1 MLVEQMPET
10 KEDTPTVDVPT
21 WKFIW
26 GIITF
31 RGRYYLFNNIAF
43 IIMILG
49 WLVPG
54 LITREFFNLITP
66 DTPARF
72 NVVSLLAILLAS
84 GIVRVLGVLG
94 LVRTNTPF
102 EYHNHA
108 LLHRNMLSRILQ
120 QPGARSLPESPGAA
134 TSRFNG
140 DVNELPMFA
149 LWMNDLIGALVLAVV
164 AAIIM
169 VSIDPWITLWAFAP
183 MLPIL
188 LVANAA
194 TSRVERY
201 RRATREASARVVGFI
216 AETFGSVQAIKVAN
230 AEDRVI
236 RRFGVLN
243 ERRRQTA
250 LADRLFNE
258 ILGSIFRNSGS
269 LGTGLVLLLAAQS
282 LQRGTFTVGDLA
294 LFVTY
299 LGFITEF
306 VGLVGFMWA
315 RYKQAGVAVG
325 RMTRLLSGAE
335 PMTLVQPAP
344 VYMDGTLPDVKY
356 PIKNQSHRLERL
368 EVRELTC
375 LHPES
380 LRGIERISFT
390 VERGSFTVITGRV
403 GSGKTTLLRVILGL
417 LPKDSGEILWN
428 GMVIEDPADFLTP
441 PRCAYTAQIPRLFSS
456 SLRDN
461 LLLGLP
467 NTDEDI
473 QHALRAAVLDQ
484 DVAEFKDALDTM
496 VGPKGVKLS
505 GGQIQRSAAA
515 RMFVRSPELLVFDDL
530 SSALDVETERT
541 MWERL
546 FGAENDN
553 QAGNGGQNGHRE
565 RPTCLVVSHRRA
577 ALRRADQIIVLK
589 DGQIEDQGTL
599 DTLLAR
605 SAEMRRLWEGDFA
618 K

>member
-1 MLVEQMPET
+1 MQSVPKNGQEPQDAPR
-10 KEDTPTVDVPT
+10 VGAPT

-26 GIITF
+26 GLIRF
-31 RGRYYLFNNIAF
+31 RRWYYFFNAVAF

-54 LITREFFNLITP
+54 LVTREFFNLIAP

-72 NVVSLLAILLAS
+72 NMVGLLAILLAS
-84 GIVRVLGVLG
+84 GVVRVLGVLG
-94 LVRTNTPF
+94 LTRTNTPF

-108 LLHRNMLSRILQ
+108 LMHRNLLSRIFE
-120 QPGARSLPESPGAA
+120 QPGARALPESPGAA
-134 TSRFNG
+134 TARFNG
-140 DVNELPMFA
+140 DVSELPLFA
-149 LWMNDLIGALVLAVV
+149 LWMNDLLGALVLAVV
-164 AAIIM
+164 AGAIM
-169 VSIDPWITLWAFAP
+169 ASIDSWITLWAFAP

-201 RRATREASARVVGFI
+201 RQSTREASARVVGFI

-236 RRFGVLN
+236 QRFGGLN

-258 ILGSIFRNSGS
+258 ILGSIFRHSGS

-282 LQRGTFTVGDLA
+282 LQRGSFTVGDLA
-294 LFVTY
+294 LFVSY

-325 RMTRLLSGAE
+325 RMSRLMSGAP
-335 PMTLVQPAP
+335 PMNLVKPAP
-344 VYMDGTLPDVKY
+344 VYMDGSLPDVHY
-356 PIKNQSHRLERL
+356 PVKGPSHRLERL
-368 EVRELTC
+368 EVRDLTC
-375 LHPES
+375 LHPGS
-380 LRGIERISFT
+380 KRGIDRINFT

-417 LPKDSGEILWN
+417 LSKDSGDILWN
-428 GMVIEDPADFLTP
+428 GMVIDDPADFLTP
-441 PRCAYTAQIPRLFSS
+441 PRCAYTAQIPRLFSNT
-456 SLRDN
+456 LREN

-467 NTDEDI
+467 NSDEEI
-473 QHALRAAVLDQ
+473 QQALHAAVLDK
-484 DVAEFKDALDTM
+484 DVAEFKDALETV

-515 RMFVRSPELLVFDDL
+515 RMFVRTPELLVFDDL

-541 MWERL
+541 MWQRL
-546 FGAENDN
+546 FADGDS
-553 QAGNGGQNGHRE
+553 NGGSDGAAA
-565 RPTCLVVSHRRA
+565 RPTCLVVSHRRP

-589 DGQIEDQGTL
+589 DGRIEDRGTL
-599 DTLLAR
+599 DVLLAR
-605 SAEMRRLWEGDFA
+605 CAEMRRLWEGDFG

>member
-1 MLVEQMPET
+1 MILENMDEK
-10 KEDTPTVDVPT
+10 KEEEIPPVGEPT

-43 IIMILG
+43 IVMILG

-66 DTPARF
+66 DAQARF
-72 NVVSLLAILLAS
+72 DVVSLLAILLAS
-84 GIVRVLGVLG
+84 GIVRVFGVFG

-108 LLHRNMLSRILQ
+108 LLHRNMLGRILQ
-120 QPGARSLPESPGAA
+120 QPGARALPESPGAA
-134 TSRFNG
+134 TARFNG
-140 DVNELPMFA
+140 DVNELPLFA
-149 LWMNDLIGALVLAVV
+149 LWMNDLIGALVLAVA

-169 VSIDPWITLWAFAP
+169 TSIDPWITLWAFAP
-183 MLPIL
+183 MLPIIV
-188 LVANAA
+188 VANAA

-230 AEDRVI
+230 AEGRII
-236 RRFGVLN
+236 RRFGGLN

-258 ILGSIFRNSGS
+258 ILGSIFRHSGN
-269 LGTGLVLLLAAQS
+269 LGTGLILLLAAQS
-282 LQRGTFTVGDLA
+282 LQRGNFTVGDLA

-325 RMTRLLSGAE
+325 RMTRLLSGAPPMSLVE
-335 PMTLVQPAP
+335 PAK
-344 VYMDGTLPDVKY
+344 VYMDGTLPDIHY
-356 PIKNQSHRLERL
+356 PPKSPAHRLERL
-368 EVRELTC
+368 EVKELTC
-375 LHPES
+375 LHPQS
-380 LRGIERISFT
+380 TRGIEKISFT

-428 GMVIEDPADFLTP
+428 GVAIDNPADFLTP
-441 PRCAYTAQIPRLFSS
+441 PRCAYTAQIPRLFSTT
-456 SLRDN
+456 LRDN

-467 NTDEDI
+467 DGDEAI
-473 QHALRAAVLDQ
+473 HQALHAAVLDT
-484 DVAEFKDALDTM
+484 DVMDFADGLDTM

-515 RMFVRSPELLVFDDL
+515 RMFVRRPELLVFDDL

-546 FGAENDN
+546 FAAP
-553 QAGNGGQNGHRE
+553 AGNGAQNGHAT

-589 DGQIEDQGTL
+589 DGRIEDQGTL
-599 DTLLAR
+599 DALLAR
-605 SAEMRRLWEGDFA
+605 SAEMQRLWEGDFA
-618 K
+618 R

>member
-1 MLVEQMPET
+1 MKTDFQEKQE
-10 KEDTPTVDVPT
+10 EDRPTVDVPT

-31 RGRYYLFNNIAF
+31 RGRYYLFNTIAF

-72 NVVSLLAILLAS
+72 NMVSLLAILLAS
-84 GIVRVLGVLG
+84 GMVRVLGVLG

-108 LLHRNMLSRILQ
+108 LLHRNMLGRILQ
-120 QPGARSLPESPGAA
+120 QPGARALPESPGAA

-140 DVNELPMFA
+140 DVNELPLFA

-164 AAIIM
+164 AGLIM
-169 VSIDPWITLWAFAP
+169 VSIDPWITLWAFMP

-201 RRATREASARVVGFI
+201 RRFAREASARVVGFI

-230 AEDRVI
+230 AEDRI
-236 RRFGVLN
+236 IGRFNVLN

-250 LADRLFNE
+250 LSDRLFNE
-258 ILGSIFRNSGS
+258 ILGSIFRNSGT

-282 LQRGTFTVGDLA
+282 LQRGTFTVGDLS
-294 LFVTY
+294 LFVAY

-306 VGLVGFMWA
+306 VGMVGFMWA

-325 RMTRLLSGAE
+325 RMSRLMSGAP
-335 PMTLVQPAP
+335 PMALVKPAP
-344 VYMDGTLPDVKY
+344 VYMDGTLPDVFY
-356 PIKNQSHRLERL
+356 PVKGISHRLERL
-368 EVRELTC
+368 EIRDLTC
-375 LHPES
+375 LHPQS
-380 LRGIERISFT
+380 TRGIEQISFT

-428 GMVIEDPADFLTP
+428 GMAIDDPADFLTP

-461 LLLGLP
+461 LLLGMP
-467 NTDEDI
+467 NSDEDV
-473 QHALRAAVLDQ
+473 QQALFAAVLDK
-484 DVAEFKDALDTM
+484 DVADFKDALDTM

-546 FGAENDN
+546 FAAPET
-553 QAGNGGQNGHRE
+553 NGESGSGRE

-589 DGQIEDQGTL
+589 DGRIEDCGTL
-599 DTLLAR
+599 DEMLAR
-605 SAEMRRLWEGDFA
+605 SAEMKRLWEGDFA
-618 K
+618 R

>member
-1 MLVEQMPET
+1 MKIGTMQAKIENE
-10 KEDTPTVDVPT
+10 EITPTVDVPT
-21 WKFIW
+21 WKFLW

-31 RGRYYLFNNIAF
+31 RGRYYLLNNIAF
-43 IIMILG
+43 IIMTLG

-66 DTPARF
+66 NTPARF
-72 NVVSLLAILLAS
+72 GVVSLLAILLAS
-84 GIVRVLGVLG
+84 GIVRVLGIFG

-102 EYHNHA
+102 EYHNHT
-108 LLHRNMLSRILQ
+108 LLHRNMLGRIMQ
-120 QPGARSLPESPGAA
+120 QPGARALPESPGAA

-140 DVNELPMFA
+140 DVNELPLFA
-149 LWMNDLIGALVLAVV
+149 LWMNDLFGALVLAV
-164 AAIIM
+164 AAALIM
-169 VSIDPWITLWAFAP
+169 TSIDPWITLWAFAP

-188 LVANAA
+188 VVANVA
-194 TSRVERY
+194 TSRVEQY

-216 AETFGSVQAIKVAN
+216 AETFGSVQAIKVAH
-230 AEDRVI
+230 AEDRI
-236 RRFGVLN
+236 IGRFHVLN

-282 LQRGTFTVGDLA
+282 LQRGSFTVGDLS
-294 LFVTY
+294 LFVSY

-325 RMTRLLSGAE
+325 RMSRLLSGS
-335 PMTLVQPAP
+335 PPISLVKPAP
-344 VYMDGTLPDVKY
+344 VYMDGTLPDVRY
-356 PIKNQSHRLERL
+356 PVKEATHRLERL
-368 EVRELTC
+368 EVKDLTC
-375 LHPES
+375 LHPKS
-380 LRGIERISFT
+380 TRGIEKINFT

-417 LPKDSGEILWN
+417 LPKDSGDLLWN
-428 GMVIEDPADFLTP
+428 GMVIDDPADFLTP

-461 LLLGLP
+461 LLLGMP
-467 NTDEDI
+467 NSDEDV
-473 QHALRAAVLDQ
+473 QQALYAAVLEQ

-515 RMFVRSPELLVFDDL
+515 RMFVRTPELLVFDDL

-546 FGAENDN
+546 FAEP
-553 QAGNGGQNGHRE
+553 QANGGASDQRQ
-565 RPTCLVVSHRRA
+565 RPTCLVVSHRRP

-589 DGQIEDQGTL
+589 DGHIEDRGTL
-599 DTLLAR
+599 DEVLLR
-605 SAEMRRLWEGDFA
+605 SAEMKRLWEGDFA
-618 K
+618 R

>member
-1 MLVEQMPET
+1 
-10 KEDTPTVDVPT
+10 
-21 WKFIW
+21 
-26 GIITF
+26 
-31 RGRYYLFNNIAF
+31 
-43 IIMILG
+43 
-49 WLVPG
+49 
-54 LITREFFNLITP
+54 
-66 DTPARF
+66 
-72 NVVSLLAILLAS
+72 
-84 GIVRVLGVLG
+84 
-94 LVRTNTPF
+94 
-102 EYHNHA
+102 
-108 LLHRNMLSRILQ
+108 
-120 QPGARSLPESPGAA
+120 LPESPGAA

-140 DVNELPMFA
+140 DVSELPLFA
-149 LWMNDLIGALVLAVV
+149 LWMNDLIGSLVLAVV

-188 LVANAA
+188 FIANAT
-194 TSRVERY
+194 TSRVEMY
-201 RRATREASARVVGFI
+201 RRATREASAKVVGFI
-216 AETFGSVQAIKVAN
+216 AETFGSVQAIKVAS
-230 AEDRVI
+230 AEDRI
-236 RRFGVLN
+236 INRFAALN
-243 ERRRQTA
+243 ERRRETA

-258 ILGSIFRNSGS
+258 ILGSIFRNSGT

-282 LQRGTFTVGDLA
+282 LQRGTFTVGDLS
-294 LFVTY
+294 LFVSY

-325 RMTRLLSGAE
+325 RMTRLLSGAPAME
-335 PMTLVQPAP
+335 LVKPAP
-344 VYMDGTLPDVKY
+344 VYMDGTLPDVHY
-356 PIKNQSHRLERL
+356 PVKGSSHRLGQL
-368 EVRELTC
+368 EIRELTC
-375 LHPES
+375 LHPGS
-380 LRGIERISFT
+380 LRGIENISFT
-390 VERGSFTVITGRV
+390 VKRGSFTVITGRV

-428 GMVIEDPADFLTP
+428 GMAIDDPAAFLTP

-467 NTDEDI
+467 SDDEDI
-473 QHALRAAVLDQ
+473 QQALYAAVLDK
-484 DVAEFKDALDTM
+484 DVADFKDALDTM

-546 FGAENDN
+546 FTTSSESNGENA
-553 QAGNGGQNGHRE
+553 QEG
-565 RPTCLVVSHRRA
+565 RPTWLVVSQRRA

-589 DGQIEDQGTL
+589 DGRIEDQGTL
-599 DTLLAR
+599 DALLAR
-605 SAEMRRLWEGDFA
+605 SQEMRRLWEADFT

>member
-1 MLVEQMPET
+1 VDQILE
-10 KEDTPTVDVPT
+10 KEEDVPGVGVPT

-26 GIITF
+26 GIIRF
-31 RGRYYLFNNIAF
+31 RGRYYLFNGLAF
-43 IIMILG
+43 VVMILG

-54 LITREFFNLITP
+54 LVTREFFNLITP
-66 DTPARF
+66 GATARF
-72 NVVSLLAILLAS
+72 DMVSLLAILLAS
-84 GIVRVLGVLG
+84 GIVRVFGVMG

-108 LLHRNMLSRILQ
+108 LLHHNMLARILQ
-120 QPGARSLPESPGAA
+120 QPGARALPESPGAA

-140 DVNELPMFA
+140 DVNELPLFA
-149 LWMNDLIGALVLAVV
+149 LWMNDLFGALVLAVAAAV
-164 AAIIM
+164 IMAAIN
-169 VSIDPWITLWAFAP
+169 PWITLWAFAP

-188 LVANAA
+188 LVANGA
-194 TSRVERY
+194 TSRVQRY
-201 RRATREASARVVGFI
+201 RQATREASAKVVGFI
-216 AETFGSVQAIKVAN
+216 AETFGSVQALKVAN

-236 RRFGVLN
+236 DRFSVLN

-250 LADRLFNE
+250 LSDRLFNE
-258 ILGSIFRNSGS
+258 ILGSIFRNSGTV
-269 LGTGLVLLLAAQS
+269 GTGLILLLAAQS
-282 LQRGTFTVGDLA
+282 LQEGTFTVGDLS
-294 LFVTY
+294 LFVSY

-325 RMTRLLSGAE
+325 RMTRLLSGA
-335 PMTLVQPAP
+335 PPLTLVKPAP
-344 VYMDGTLPDVKY
+344 VYMDGTLPDVNY
-356 PIKNQSHRLERL
+356 PVKGPVHRLERL

-375 LHPES
+375 LHPTS
-380 LRGIERISFT
+380 LRGIEKISFT

-417 LPKDSGEILWN
+417 LSKDSGEILWN
-428 GMVIEDPADFLTP
+428 GLAIDEPADFLTP
-441 PRCAYTAQIPRLFSS
+441 PRCAYTAQIPRLFSTT
-456 SLRDN
+456 LRDN

-467 NTDEDI
+467 NSDEDI
-473 QHALRAAVLDQ
+473 QQALYAAVLDQ
-484 DVAEFKDALDTM
+484 DVQEFKDALDTM

-546 FGAENDN
+546 FAPASSNGAQN
-553 QAGNGGQNGHRE
+553 GNGE

-589 DGQIEDQGTL
+589 DGRIEDAGTL
-599 DTLLAR
+599 DELLAR

-618 K
+618 R